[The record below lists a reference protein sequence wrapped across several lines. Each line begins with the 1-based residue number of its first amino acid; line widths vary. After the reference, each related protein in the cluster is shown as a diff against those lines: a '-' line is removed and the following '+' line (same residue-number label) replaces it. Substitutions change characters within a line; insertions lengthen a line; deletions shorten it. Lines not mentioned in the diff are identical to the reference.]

1 MSNDSYEIAAE
12 ALSLAE
18 ARRGSLRGILFS
30 LKGKSGR
37 NWKSVYALAHET
49 QRFHEVLQAAIEE
62 CSPVEELCE
71 GLRDRKLWWLVRVL
85 CYDATIGSGRKKV
98 RSRKGSIARIVSKNA
113 NVLVD
118 AIEAQHGGQW
128 HNRNDLLGNGDDA
141 KGLPRYARINLIKGT
156 RERALSIYREEGYE
170 VAVDEHIPN
179 LLVFPSGT
187 DLHSH
192 ETVGRG
198 EVILQDKSSCMAA
211 EAISPQRNWLVL
223 DACAAPGNKTTHLAS
238 ILSSMGSTI
247 RPCVLALD
255 RDEKRFQI
263 LKDRVKNAGAEDLV
277 QCTRTDFLSIDPA
290 SKPFCDVKA
299 IVLDPSC
306 SGSGLVNRVS
316 VSKSSDEE
324 HVKRLDKL
332 AHVQKLLLK
341 HALSFPNVVIVSYS
355 TCSIYREE
363 NEMVVASVLGDD
375 VFVSGAWGLSRALP
389 QWKNR
394 GLENTFDESQMCIRT
409 DPGRWLGPR

>member
-1 MSNDSYEIAAE
+1 
-12 ALSLAE
+12 
-18 ARRGSLRGILFS
+18 
-30 LKGKSGR
+30 
-37 NWKSVYALAHET
+37 
-49 QRFHEVLQAAIEE
+49 
-62 CSPVEELCE
+62 
-71 GLRDRKLWWLVRVL
+71 
-85 CYDATIGSGRKKV
+85 
-98 RSRKGSIARIVSKNA
+98 
-113 NVLVD
+113 
-118 AIEAQHGGQW
+118 
-128 HNRNDLLGNGDDA
+128 
-141 KGLPRYARINLIKGT
+141 
-156 RERALSIYREEGYE
+156 
-170 VAVDEHIPN
+170 
-179 LLVFPSGT
+179 
-187 DLHSH
+187 
-192 ETVGRG
+192 
-198 EVILQDKSSCMAA
+198 MAA

-341 HALSFPNVVIVSYS
+341 HALSFPNVVIV
-355 TCSIYREE
+355 
-363 NEMVVASVLGDD
+363 
-375 VFVSGAWGLSRALP
+375 
-389 QWKNR
+389 
-394 GLENTFDESQMCIRT
+394 
-409 DPGRWLGPR
+409 